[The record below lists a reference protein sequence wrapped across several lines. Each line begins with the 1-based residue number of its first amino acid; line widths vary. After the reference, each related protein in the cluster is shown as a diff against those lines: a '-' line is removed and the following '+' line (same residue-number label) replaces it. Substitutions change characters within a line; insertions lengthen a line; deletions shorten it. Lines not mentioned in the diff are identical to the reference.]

1 MCDPT
6 LRGRGMA
13 PAPVVESISAE
24 RLYVNAESA
33 AVAYFRRYSTEV
45 SPLDD
50 QSIASA
56 ADILPPGSEVFIN
69 APSVE
74 ASQRQLYVAGYLRR
88 AGLIPVPH
96 FVARDLEGI
105 QGLQDAIA
113 RMTGD
118 AGVDRVLL
126 LAGDRLKPKGEMH
139 CSLQVIESGMLNRY
153 GIRKVWISAYPERHP
168 RIPPAEVSAAR
179 REKIIAAARLGMTV
193 SLLTQFCFDASPIV
207 ELVRELQSSGIRCP
221 VRLGLAGPAKRELL
235 SRHARACGIGLS
247 ADRLLSGG
255 PLNESVFPGD
265 LLKEVLR
272 GLFREPSHAIDGVHL
287 FSFESI
293 AATVQWTRSYC
304 RNEAA
309 A

>member
-1 MCDPT
+1 MSDPS

-13 PAPVVESISAE
+13 PAPVIESNSAE
-24 RLYVNAESA
+24 RMYVKAESA

-50 QSIASA
+50 ESIATA
-56 ADILPPGSEVFIN
+56 ADILPPGSEVFVN
-69 APSVE
+69 AACVE
-74 ASQRQLYVAGYLRR
+74 ASQRQLHVARQLRR
-88 AGLIPVPH
+88 AGLTPVPH
-96 FVARDLEGI
+96 LVARDLEDI
-105 QGLQDAIA
+105 QGLQDALA

-153 GIRKVWISAYPERHP
+153 GIRKLWISAYPERHP
-168 RIPPAEVSAAR
+168 RIPPTEVLAAR
-179 REKIIAAARLGMTV
+179 RAKIIAAVRLGMTV
-193 SLLTQFCFDASPIV
+193 SLLTQFCFDAGPIV
-207 ELVRELQSSGIRCP
+207 ELLRELQSSGIGCP
-221 VRLGLAGPAKRELL
+221 VRLGLAGPARRELL
-235 SRHARACGIGLS
+235 SRHARACGIGRS

-255 PLNESVFPGD
+255 PLSESVFPGD
-265 LLKEVLR
+265 LLKDVLR
-272 GLFREPSHAIDGVHL
+272 GLSREPSHAIDGVHL
-287 FSFESI
+287 FNFESI
-293 AATVQWTRSYC
+293 AAMVQWTRRYC